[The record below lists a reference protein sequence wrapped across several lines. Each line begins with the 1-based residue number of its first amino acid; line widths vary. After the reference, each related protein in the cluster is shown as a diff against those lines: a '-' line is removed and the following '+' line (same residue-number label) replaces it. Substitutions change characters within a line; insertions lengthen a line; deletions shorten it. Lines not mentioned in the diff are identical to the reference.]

1 MSVRGNFPT
10 FKYITV
16 ENLVITHNG
25 TPYPVKNF
33 YTNKKY
39 VVWNV
44 ERQYQL
50 EDTNIRPE
58 NSLLEYLVVIND
70 NGKPTIV
77 NHDEL
82 IYSFDQLTTGGS
94 SSGEYNALKEKVDAN
109 TKKYNTISNT
119 VDGMT
124 QIIGSTEEL
133 KDGSIIYNLNKVKSD
148 SKSYGVQIE
157 EIKTKIDDKYKELRP
172 ILLSSLVEYLR
183 TVSEYKLSFT
193 DLKEDIEIT
202 SDELN
207 RINNSKTDMM
217 SKLELLNTNLD
228 LLIGI
233 LEEVNDSTNIQTI
246 TNTKSQLSTLHNA
259 LISLGEN
266 ALLNNKLEDLEK
278 TNIIQKAYELS
289 TYVGTVQNTC
299 NNITVNG
306 LGGVIYSVE
315 NELLMLKDSTTS
327 SIKELN
333 RNGDDLEQKYTDVK
347 QTTDSI
353 VEEVGQLT
361 NKVGDLSS
369 TSKKTIRSVVTY
381 YTLSSSNSE
390 IVGYDF
396 SNIKPGDI
404 IFQGNKDND
413 RYKGVYHVSIFYGL
427 HDGENYV
434 IECTSKSDVKKH
446 KDDKTC
452 GLCLRK
458 WANVK
463 KSDVVCIARPNSSST
478 NRVFDGASEFL
489 TLAKAYYDKREQYF
503 TYSQYNLWTN
513 NSSKTWSETT
523 VQGTDSPDG
532 LYRHLDCSGY
542 VNLVMRGI
550 PFDEVFA
557 NESVFNAKDLS
568 KRTNYTWTNE
578 LPRLAAEQCQE
589 AENLGWDLK
598 GSELHSVNEQW
609 YTSVPE
615 NPDNFYIWSKNVTTY
630 VDGTTAESEITCL
643 SNDLALDG
651 RSIVSTTPYYYES
664 SSSTETIDGN
674 WTTIPPRWSGE
685 KYVWTKSLILYD
697 DDTTDWTPESC
708 VSGISSKTL
717 ELTTDAYTV
726 AYNSDGTPKT
736 TKAINLSAVQRN
748 YKDTIT
754 WETVPSVTLNGSGTS
769 RQLPVSTF
777 NSIDRVTVKITSG
790 GLSDEVTICKVQ
802 DGSQGIDGE
811 DAYTIL
817 LTNPSHTFVGDSESA
832 LASNTTCGIIAYKGT
847 TQVNTTVSTISN
859 VPQGM
864 TINIS
869 NNNSKTTVLNISVST
884 TLTSKNGTVTIPIT
898 VDGKSF
904 TQLFTYSI
912 AFGGVDGISVVST
925 DVEYGVSSSPTV
937 KPTKWTTEYQSGGRD
952 KYIWSRVRTAFSN
965 GEINYSNEACISGMM
980 GLQGE
985 QGIPGKD
992 AVTYYTWI
1000 KYADDINGGGISND
1014 PTNKEYIGFA
1024 YNKTTATES
1033 NNPSDYTWSL
1043 IKGTDGVKGAD
1054 GEDGKTF
1061 YTWIK
1066 YSDNA
1071 DGANMYDI
1079 PTANTLY
1086 IGIAT
1091 NKTTSVEST
1100 DKTQYTWSRFKGEQ
1114 GVKGDKGETGQAGTD
1129 GRTTYF
1135 HIKYSSVA
1143 NPTTSS
1149 QMTET
1154 PSAYIGTYVDYTEA
1168 DSTDPKKY
1176 NWARFQGMQGEQG
1189 IPGING
1195 EDGTSS
1201 YLHTKY
1207 SNDGGKTFT
1216 NNNGEDL
1223 GTYIGVCVDNNLND
1237 PTTVS
1242 SYNWSKIEGREIT
1255 SITEQY
1261 YLSTDKTTQP
1271 SETDSG
1277 WKDNCPTWEMG
1288 KYIWTRTKIVYANPT
1303 ETVYKGYYVDT
1314 SWEAINDLQIGVNN
1328 FILHSDFTKKENTY
1342 SSDGSVEVANG
1353 VAVIKNASQFKMDLS
1368 KPFGT
1373 LKRGDDIVLSSIATL
1388 TSETE
1393 TIGLNKF
1400 IGGNIDV
1407 YSEDY
1412 NSVSD
1417 AVKKLKLNMITVP
1430 VVVEIADINS
1440 SNPIIPDWGLNRAKA
1455 HLDKLKSLGLIT
1467 KDTRLL
1473 FEPHPIISD
1482 GSVSETEYNPTD
1494 KSTFFSKWK
1503 EEIVK
1508 GLNFLSD
1515 YEFFGIYI
1523 GTNFQ
1528 MFDSGESNIPYWETL
1543 ANELRKLY
1551 NNHKLIYRTN
1561 WWTTATWS
1569 PELTQ
1574 AYEDKV
1580 NNPLWEKVDIISIAG
1595 YFELNASIT
1604 PTVDELYKD
1613 ITEGTSLYDRG
1624 QNIFA
1629 EVKRFHDV
1637 WNKPVMFGELGCPSK
1652 EYGAMNPWSNLS
1664 SNKDNQQ
1671 VQANY
1676 FEAYNRA
1683 FIFKNG
1689 KYDNDWFLGYSIFTL
1704 GTPTSEYNVVDKLAQ
1719 SVINEGIE
1727 FIENNS
1733 ATSINCHI
1741 NNKESNTT
1749 IANFELPLSASLNS
1763 SKYKSVKLTYDGSS
1777 SSELIFNMPPKTTLT
1792 LSKPML
1798 SNGTKSSSWMPSSE
1812 DVRQNVIDVENALSD
1827 LDTSIKDAF
1836 GDDIVNDAEAKAIA
1850 SNIQVLTNEKADIDR
1865 EYSTIYANTNLVGVA
1880 KTNLSSAKTAYDS
1893 AHASL
1898 ISGINT
1904 ATVDGKIT
1912 DAERNSVN
1920 SFFSTYRIKLADYK
1934 QRVQEALDSISSQKV
1949 EDIED
1954 KVTTLTDNLSKV
1966 EKKADEITNY
1976 VGKNT
1981 RYGKIRYIRDYLN
1994 GSTANGGN
2002 HWVEIQVYQNGKNI
2016 ASGKTVT
2023 SNATPNTGTL
2033 SLVTNEDTTT
2043 DKYVAVDT
2051 RIGGTTEYKNYAYV
2065 QVDLGAIYTDIN
2077 KIKVWH
2083 YHGDT
2088 RQYNHLLEVSSDGT
2102 TWYSL
2107 FDSEKQGSYSESA
2120 NGRTYVIDGT
2130 YSESQIDQTAN
2141 KINWVVK
2148 SGTSSSTMVLTDDF
2162 YSVITKNIRLKA
2174 NNISLEG
2181 LVTANSKFKILTDG
2195 SMEAT
2200 SGKFSGSI
2208 TGGSININNIFKVNT
2223 SGKLTAT
2230 GADIG
2235 GKITITDGSISL
2247 NNGVFVVSSLGNTK
2261 IGGDSPCTVNGYAR
2275 ARCEITSNGNIYV
2288 CSSTDSEVYTYFEEG
2303 KFYQHGTEGTVSITN
2318 GQVKISDGSTATTYG
2333 DGFISHNLS
2342 IMVDTPILNC
2352 TQSVYASEFRGQGNC
2367 VMKAPTG
2374 SGVYLLTNG
2383 ASVGDDEST
2392 LGVKTIRYFK
2402 NTNGDYV
2409 FRTNSLNGSCYNGT
2423 SSYPWK
2429 QVAAKEFNNTS
2440 DRTLK
2445 ENIVYLSNS
2454 SNYSLKSTQQLTVDD
2469 LYNFVKNDLPITMYN
2484 YIDDDSKKIGF
2495 IAQDIIYNADET
2507 DNIVGQLIV
2516 NPRAWNEEEGKL
2528 TYDINNYISV
2538 LAGALQMAMKKIDI
2552 LEGKI
2557 NGN

>member
-82 IYSFDQLTTGGS
+82 TYSFDQLTTGGS

-217 SKLELLNTNLD
+217 SKLELLNANLD
-228 LLIGI
+228 SLIGI

-246 TNTKSQLSTLHNA
+246 TNAKSQLSTLHNA

-278 TNIIQKAYELS
+278 TNIIQKAYELT

-333 RNGDDLEQKYTDVK
+333 RNGDDLEQKYTNVK
-347 QTTDSI
+347 QTTESI
-353 VEEVGQLT
+353 AEEVGQLT

-446 KDDKTC
+446 KDGKTC

-458 WANVK
+458 WENVK
-463 KSDVVCIARPNSSST
+463 KSDIVCIARPNSSSA
-478 NRVFDGASEFL
+478 NRVFNGASEFL

-503 TYSQYNLWTN
+503 TYSQYNLWTD
-513 NSSKTWSETT
+513 NSSKSWIETT
-523 VQGTDSPDG
+523 TKGIDSPDG

-550 PFDEVFA
+550 PFEEVFT
-557 NESVFNAKDLS
+557 NESVFNARDLS

-578 LPRLAAEQCQE
+578 LPRLASEQCQE
-589 AENLGWDLK
+589 VENLGWDLR
-598 GSELHSVNEQW
+598 GSELHSVNNQW

-615 NPDNFYIWSKNVTTY
+615 NPNNFYIWSKNITTY
-630 VDGTTAESEITCL
+630 VDGTTLESEITCL

-651 RSIVSTTPYYYES
+651 RSIVDTTPYYYES
-664 SSSTETIDGN
+664 SSNTETIDGN
-674 WTTIPPRWSGE
+674 WTTIPPRWTGD

-697 DDTTDWTPESC
+697 DDTNDWTPAVC
-708 VSGISSKTL
+708 VGGTSPISLTL
-717 ELTTDAYTV
+717 DATSYVVAYDSYNIPKSNENITLTATQTNFDDEINWFVSPNTV
-726 AYNSDGTPKT
+726 ALSGTGKTRTISPDSFKEIDKVSVTIQSKALSNTIMIVKVKDGAKGQDGTSVKILGSYET
-736 TKAINLSAVQRN
+736 EEKLNLAHPSGNELGDGYMVG
-748 YKDTIT
+748 KDLYV
-754 WETVPSVTLNGSGTS
+754 WNGSRFENVG
-769 RQLPVSTF
+769 Q
-777 NSIDRVTVKITSG
+777 IK
-790 GLSDEVTICKVQ
+790 
-802 DGSQGIDGE
+802 GE
-811 DAYTIL
+811 D
-817 LTNPSHTFVGDSESA
+817 G
-832 LASNTTCGIIAYKGT
+832 
-847 TQVNTTVSTISN
+847 
-859 VPQGM
+859 
-864 TINIS
+864 
-869 NNNSKTTVLNISVST
+869 
-884 TLTSKNGTVTIPIT
+884 
-898 VDGKSF
+898 VDGKS
-904 TQLFTYSI
+904 
-912 AFGGVDGISVVST
+912 
-925 DVEYGVSSSPTV
+925 
-937 KPTKWTTEYQSGGRD
+937 
-952 KYIWSRVRTAFSN
+952 SR
-965 GEINYSNEACISGMM
+965 I
-980 GLQGE
+980 
-985 QGIPGKD
+985 
-992 AVTYYTWI
+992 
-1000 KYADDINGGGISND
+1000 
-1014 PTNKEYIGFA
+1014 
-1024 YNKTTATES
+1024 
-1033 NNPSDYTWSL
+1033 
-1043 IKGTDGVKGAD
+1043 
-1054 GEDGKTF
+1054 
-1061 YTWIK
+1061 
-1066 YSDNA
+1066 
-1071 DGANMYDI
+1071 
-1079 PTANTLY
+1079 
-1086 IGIAT
+1086 
-1091 NKTTSVEST
+1091 
-1100 DKTQYTWSRFKGEQ
+1100 
-1114 GVKGDKGETGQAGTD
+1114 
-1129 GRTTYF
+1129 
-1135 HIKYSSVA
+1135 HI
-1143 NPTTSS
+1143 
-1149 QMTET
+1149 
-1154 PSAYIGTYVDYTEA
+1154 
-1168 DSTDPKKY
+1168 
-1176 NWARFQGMQGEQG
+1176 
-1189 IPGING
+1189 
-1195 EDGTSS
+1195 
-1201 YLHTKY
+1201 KY
-1207 SNDGGKTFT
+1207 SNDGGNTFT
-1216 NNNGEDL
+1216 PNNGEDI
-1223 GTYIGVCVDNNLND
+1223 GEYIGTCVDYDEID
-1237 PTTVS
+1237 PSSVSAYKWAKFLGDKGEKGDTGNGVENIVIQYAKNQSTTVEPTS
-1242 SYNWSKIEGREIT
+1242 GWSTNIPTYEKG
-1255 SITEQY
+1255 Y
-1261 YLSTDKTTQP
+1261 YL
-1271 SETDSG
+1271 
-1277 WKDNCPTWEMG
+1277 W
-1288 KYIWTRTKIVYANPT
+1288 YRTRTKYTNNTDYVYSTAT
-1303 ETVYKGYYVDT
+1303 CDI
-1314 SWEAINDLQIGVNN
+1314 SWKSVGDILDIIG
-1328 FILHSDFTKKENTY
+1328 DW
-1342 SSDGSVEVANG
+1342 SS
-1353 VAVIKNASQFKMDLS
+1353 
-1368 KPFGT
+1368 
-1373 LKRGDDIVLSSIATL
+1373 
-1388 TSETE
+1388 TE
-1393 TIGLNKF
+1393 TI
-1400 IGGNIDV
+1400 
-1407 YSEDY
+1407 SE
-1412 NSVSD
+1412 SF
-1417 AVKKLKLNMITVP
+1417 
-1430 VVVEIADINS
+1430 
-1440 SNPIIPDWGLNRAKA
+1440 SNV
-1455 HLDKLKSLGLIT
+1455 T
-1467 KDTRLL
+1467 K
-1473 FEPHPIISD
+1473 
-1482 GSVSETEYNPTD
+1482 
-1494 KSTFFSKWK
+1494 
-1503 EEIVK
+1503 
-1508 GLNFLSD
+1508 
-1515 YEFFGIYI
+1515 
-1523 GTNFQ
+1523 
-1528 MFDSGESNIPYWETL
+1528 
-1543 ANELRKLY
+1543 
-1551 NNHKLIYRTN
+1551 
-1561 WWTTATWS
+1561 
-1569 PELTQ
+1569 
-1574 AYEDKV
+1574 
-1580 NNPLWEKVDIISIAG
+1580 KVD
-1595 YFELNASIT
+1595 SIT
-1604 PTVDELYKD
+1604 
-1613 ITEGTSLYDRG
+1613 
-1624 QNIFA
+1624 Q
-1629 EVKRFHDV
+1629 EVKR
-1637 WNKPVMFGELGCPSK
+1637 
-1652 EYGAMNPWSNLS
+1652 
-1664 SNKDNQQ
+1664 
-1671 VQANY
+1671 
-1676 FEAYNRA
+1676 
-1683 FIFKNG
+1683 
-1689 KYDNDWFLGYSIFTL
+1689 
-1704 GTPTSEYNVVDKLAQ
+1704 
-1719 SVINEGIE
+1719 
-1727 FIENNS
+1727 NS
-1733 ATSINCHI
+1733 
-1741 NNKESNTT
+1741 
-1749 IANFELPLSASLNS
+1749 
-1763 SKYKSVKLTYDGSS
+1763 
-1777 SSELIFNMPPKTTLT
+1777 
-1792 LSKPML
+1792 
-1798 SNGTKSSSWMPSSE
+1798 
-1812 DVRQNVIDVENALSD
+1812 
-1827 LDTSIKDAF
+1827 
-1836 GDDIVNDAEAKAIA
+1836 
-1850 SNIQVLTNEKADIDR
+1850 
-1865 EYSTIYANTNLVGVA
+1865 
-1880 KTNLSSAKTAYDS
+1880 
-1893 AHASL
+1893 
-1898 ISGINT
+1898 
-1904 ATVDGKIT
+1904 
-1912 DAERNSVN
+1912 
-1920 SFFSTYRIKLADYK
+1920 
-1934 QRVQEALDSISSQKV
+1934 RVSQF
-1949 EDIED
+1949 
-1954 KVTTLTDNLSKV
+1954 
-1966 EKKADEITNY
+1966 
-1976 VGKNT
+1976 
-1981 RYGKIRYIRDYLN
+1981 RYIRDYVNGNTVNN
-1994 GSTANGGN
+1994 GS
-2002 HWVEIQVYQNGKNI
+2002 HWVEIQVYKDNTNIAKGKNVTC
-2016 ASGKTVT
+2016 SGTGVNLNRITDGSITSGYAEVTEGIINT
-2023 SNATPNTGTL
+2023 SNDLNG
-2033 SLVTNEDTTT
+2033 
-2043 DKYVAVDT
+2043 
-2051 RIGGTTEYKNYAYV
+2051 YKYV
-2065 QVDLGAIYTDIN
+2065 QVDLGQVYTNIQ
-2077 KIKVWH
+2077 KIKIWH
-2083 YHGDT
+2083 YYDDNRAYYHK
-2088 RQYNHLLEVSSDGT
+2088 LEVSKDGNE
-2102 TWYSL
+2102 WFRF
-2107 FDSEKQGSYSESA
+2107 FDSDKNGLYQETVKGKTYIIDDSYSESQF
-2120 NGRTYVIDGT
+2120 
-2130 YSESQIDQTAN
+2130 EQTAD
-2141 KINWVVK
+2141 KFSWIIK
-2148 SGTSSSTMVLTDDF
+2148 SGISSSSMVFTDDF
-2162 YSVITKNIRLKA
+2162 YSVITENIRLKA
-2174 NNISLEG
+2174 KNISLEG

-2247 NNGVFVVSSLGNTK
+2247 NNGAFVVSSLGNTK

-2275 ARCEITSNGNIYV
+2275 AKCEITSNGNIYV

-2383 ASVGDDEST
+2383 ASIGDNENT
-2392 LGVKTIRYFK
+2392 NGVKTIRYFK

-2528 TYDINNYISV
+2528 TYDVNNYISV